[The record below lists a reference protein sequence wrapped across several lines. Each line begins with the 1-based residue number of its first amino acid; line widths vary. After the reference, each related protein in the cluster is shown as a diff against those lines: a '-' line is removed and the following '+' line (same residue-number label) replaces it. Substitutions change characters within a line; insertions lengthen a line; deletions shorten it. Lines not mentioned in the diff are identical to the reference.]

1 MRSKLLNLLSVSLAT
16 SVLLAPTSQAFA
28 QNPESQATT
37 KEAQSL
43 VHHSESIKGADTQRT
58 PNEGRLQEGKALNNT
73 QLLPVT
79 ATSPTTQPNQLNS
92 AEQTDQILIGLF
104 ITLVFIYILA
114 GLEYRRQRVHR
125 AAILL
130 QQIETLERIWKMKSH
145 R

>member
-1 MRSKLLNLLSVSLAT
+1 MKSKLLNLLSVSLAT

-28 QNPESQATT
+28 QNLESQATT

-43 VHHSESIKGADTQRT
+43 VHRSESIKGADTQWT
-58 PNEGRLQEGKALNNT
+58 PNQGRLQEGKALNKT

-79 ATSPTTQPNQLNS
+79 ATSPATQSNQFNS
-92 AEQTDQILIGLF
+92 AQQTDQLLIGLF

-114 GLEYRRQRVHR
+114 GLEYRRQRANR
-125 AAILL
+125 AAVLL
-130 QQIETLERIWKMKSH
+130 QQIETLERIWNMKPH